1 MARARRRLR
10 PGALVLLLLAV
21 VLVTVLLPRLQ
32 PDVTTGTE
40 PRHTAPVE
48 AQTAPATG
56 TALAVLASLPV
67 RGKTPLTGYDRIGDF
82 GAAWLDVDRN
92 GCDTR
97 DDVLRRDLRVDRRTA
112 CRVLQGTLTD

>member
-10 PGALVLLLLAV
+10 PGALVLLVLAV

-40 PRHTAPVE
+40 PHPTAPVE
-48 AQTAPATG
+48 AQTASPAAG
-56 TALAVLASLPV
+56 TALAALATLPV
-67 RGKTPLTGYDRIGDF
+67 RGKSPLTGYDRIGDF
-82 GAAWLDVDRN
+82 GEAWLDVDRD

-97 DDVLRRDLRVDRRTA
+97 RDAPFPAPRPP
-112 CRVLQGTLTD
+112 G